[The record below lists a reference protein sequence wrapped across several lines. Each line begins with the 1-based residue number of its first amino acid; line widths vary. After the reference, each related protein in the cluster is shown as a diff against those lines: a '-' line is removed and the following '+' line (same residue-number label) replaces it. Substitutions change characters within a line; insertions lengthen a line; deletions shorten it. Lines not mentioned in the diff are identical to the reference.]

1 MSHYSWKN
9 FPLRGALALKRN
21 TFKQKGDTASLT
33 QLSKAAVIKLI
44 DPKTQL
50 VPEHPT
56 ACKRTDQADLRYLPG
71 IKTSDSS
78 IWECRCSIPQLT
90 QQVIFRV
97 GTSHLV
103 CPQTFCQLIETIYQR
118 KKHIFQNLL

>member
-9 FPLRGALALKRN
+9 FPLKGALALRRN
-21 TFKQKGDTASLT
+21 TFKPKGDAASLT

-44 DPKTQL
+44 DPQTQL

-56 ACKRTDQADLRYLPG
+56 ACKRTDPADLRYLPG

-78 IWECRCSIPQLT
+78 I
-90 QQVIFRV
+90 
-97 GTSHLV
+97 
-103 CPQTFCQLIETIYQR
+103 
-118 KKHIFQNLL
+118 